1 MSRRHQGYVVLTL
14 RAGEAAPRMPAQL
27 DVLVGAARAAERVTG
42 GRLDRTVRALAGG
55 FRATAVYHARRN
67 LGRVG
72 ARGLAYDDVEHEL
85 GLSRTYRL
93 QLAEAGRADRVVDAL
108 RRFSVVE
115 SATVEPLA
123 TTGHVTTTAGPEP
136 AEIAGPYDFVRAR
149 EALRS
154 EPGDERVTVAVVDT
168 GVSLGHAELQRKL
181 LSGYDVVDFGLGG
194 LGGLDEQTVL
204 VGDSRGRDFA
214 PTDEVGHG
222 SHVAG
227 VIGAQGWRLPR
238 GVGGRCRVLPIRVL
252 AAAVQAGAGP
262 DAERFGV
269 GAITE
274 INLGLKVA
282 AELGA
287 DVLNLSF
294 GTPESALD
302 PYAPPP
308 HEAIIS
314 YATRAGCVLVA
325 AAGNAGTTEGY
336 HPAVD
341 PRVIAV
347 GSVSPTGVR
356 SSFSSYGDHIALSA
370 PGERVVGVGRHSY
383 RRATGTSHAAPFVS
397 GACALLV
404 ARACRAGASPAPERV
419 RSWLTAG
426 ARRSHAPPD
435 EVGAGVLDVVE
446 ALARCD
452 ADLSADDTWRTR

>member
-1 MSRRHQGYVVLTL
+1 MSRRHHGYVVVTL
-14 RAGEAAPRMPAQL
+14 RAGETAPRMPAQL
-27 DVLVGAARAAERVTG
+27 DVLVGAARAADRITG
-42 GRLDRTVRALAGG
+42 GRLDRTVRGLAGG

-108 RRFSVVE
+108 RALPVVE

-123 TTGHVTTTAGPEP
+123 TTGSVAVIARPEP
-136 AEIAGPYDFVRAR
+136 DEIVAPYDFVRAR
-149 EALRS
+149 EALQS

-194 LGGLDEQTVL
+194 LDEQTVL

-214 PTDEVGHG
+214 PTDDVGHG

-252 AAAVQAGAGP
+252 AAATHAGAGP

-282 AELGA
+282 ADLGA

-325 AAGNAGTTEGY
+325 AAGNAGSTEAY

-347 GSVSPTGVR
+347 GSVSPTGAR

-370 PGERVVGVGRHSY
+370 PGERVIGVGRHSY
-383 RRATGTSHAAPFVS
+383 RRATGTSHAAPFVT

-404 ARACRAGASPAPERV
+404 SRARAAGASAGPERV
-419 RSWLTAG
+419 RSWLTGG
-426 ARRSHAPPD
+426 ARRSHAPPR
-435 EVGAGVLDVVE
+435 EVGAGVLDVVG

-452 ADLSADDTWRTR
+452 ADLSADNTWSPR